1 MCYKNST
8 VRPRVRVLG
17 AVALLAP
24 LTITSVS
31 AQSPPATPPASLR
44 FEVASVKPNKSGDVR
59 VLQPRV
65 APDRYQIINLDLQT
79 MIAMSFNLPA
89 YQIVNAPEWTRNE
102 RFDITA
108 QMPAGLKPSPAA
120 QSEML
125 RTLLAERFRLVTHRE
140 TRELPVSALVIAR
153 ADGKVGPGLEP
164 ASADCAPGG
173 SRRLG
178 PGPDG
183 RPQLPPPGVRPCET
197 VGGTSSFT
205 SGYITMEA
213 LARMVS
219 GRMGRIV
226 LNRTGLAG
234 AFQIALRFTPEPIA
248 IAGNR
253 PQEPTVVDPNLPS
266 FATALQEQLGL
277 RLESTRAPIEV
288 LVIDSVDRPTPD

>member
-1 MCYKNST
+1 MCYKTNTISPG
-8 VRPRVRVLG
+8 VRLSRVL
-17 AVALLAP
+17 ALLAP
-24 LTITSVS
+24 LTITFVS
-31 AQSPPATPPASLR
+31 AQSAAPTQTAPLR
-44 FEVASVKPNKSGDVR
+44 FEVASVKPNKSGSVL

-79 MIAMSFNLPA
+79 LIAMSFNLPA
-89 YQIVNAPEWTRNE
+89 YQIVNVPDWTRHE

-153 ADGKVGPGLEP
+153 ADGKVGPGLQP

-173 SRRLG
+173 RRRLG

-183 RPQLPPPGVRPCET
+183 RPTLPPPGVRPCET

-205 SGYITMEA
+205 SGYITMDG

-219 GRMGRIV
+219 GRTGRVV

-234 AFQIALRFTPEPIA
+234 AFQLALTFTPEPTA
-248 IAGNR
+248 TGNP
-253 PQEPTVVDPNLPS
+253 PQPPAVVDPNLPS
-266 FATALQEQLGL
+266 FTTALQEQLGL
-277 RLESTRAPIEV
+277 RLESTRAPVEV
-288 LVIDSVDRPTPD
+288 LVVESVDRPTPD